1 MYVRRLI
8 TAACACLLPGL
19 ALAQSSYLAPD
30 HTNRYPGVTIFCP
43 SGTGVTP
50 CSFGGGGTS
59 GSVSIT
65 SGGSAVSSSN
75 RFPVTDTALDALIG
89 GGALTV
95 GGTVSLSGT
104 PSVSLAT
111 GSAVSVSL
119 GGSAVSATNRLPVSD
134 TALDALISGGA
145 LTVGGTVSLSGT
157 PSVSL
162 ATGSAVSVT
171 VGGSAVSSTNRL
183 PVSDSTLDA
192 LVSGG
197 ALTVGG
203 SVSLSG
209 SPSITLGAGSATVGA
224 VTQSGTWSVELAAG
238 SNAIGSVSVSNL
250 PATQAVSAASLP
262 LPAGAATAA
271 QQAAPFAPVAPGT
284 ATATNAL
291 VIGCLSNT
299 TLPSFAAGQEGAVPC
314 DSSGR
319 PYVVTVP
326 SQNNVPSY
334 LQAVSSGGA
343 TAYRSINA
351 ASSTMATNVK
361 SSSGLI
367 YGYETCNSG
376 ASAVYFRIF
385 GLTTA
390 PVPGTSTPTISKLL
404 PAGTCQGFSSEVGI
418 TIPNGI
424 GYDVTSGSLADSD
437 STAVATAN
445 QVTVQIYYK

>member
-1 MYVRRLI
+1 MYLRRLI

-19 ALAQSSYLAPD
+19 ALAQTSYIAPD
-30 HTNRYPGVTIFCP
+30 HKNRYPGVTIFCP

-50 CSFGGGGTS
+50 CNFGGGGAGG

-65 SGGSAVSSSN
+65 SGGVAVSSSN
-75 RFPVTDTALDALIG
+75 RFPVTDSALDALISG
-89 GGALTV
+89 SALSVT
-95 GGTVSLSGT
+95 GSVSLSGT
-104 PSVSLAT
+104 PSVA
-111 GSAVSVSL
+111 
-119 GGSAVSATNRLPVSD
+119 
-134 TALDALISGGA
+134 
-145 LTVGGTVSLSGT
+145 
-157 PSVSL
+157 
-162 ATGSAVSVT
+162 
-171 VGGSAVSSTNRL
+171 
-183 PVSDSTLDA
+183 
-192 LVSGG
+192 
-197 ALTVGG
+197 
-203 SVSLSG
+203 
-209 SPSITLGAGSATVGA
+209 LGAGSATVGA
-224 VTQSGTWSVELAAG
+224 VTQSGTWSVGLAAG

-271 QQAAPFAPVAPGT
+271 QQAAPLAPVAPGT
-284 ATATNAL
+284 ATATNAV

-299 TLPSFAAGQEGAVPC
+299 TLPSFTAGQEGAVPC

-326 SQNNVPSY
+326 SQNNVPTY

-343 TAYRSINA
+343 TAYRAINA
-351 ASSTMATNVK
+351 ASSTMATNIK
-361 SSSGLI
+361 TSSGLI
-367 YGYETCNSG
+367 YGYETCNTG

-385 GLTTA
+385 GLTGT

-404 PAGTCQGFSSEVGI
+404 PAGACQSFSSQVGI

-424 GYDVTSGSLADSD
+424 GFDVTSGSLADSD

>member
-1 MYVRRLI
+1 MYLRRLI
-8 TAACACLLPGL
+8 TAACACLLPGI
-19 ALAQSSYLAPD
+19 ALAQTSYIAPD
-30 HTNRYPGVTIFCP
+30 GKNRYPGVTIFCP
-43 SGTGVTP
+43 SGTKVTP
-50 CSFGGGGTS
+50 CVFGGGGAS

-75 RFPVTDTALDALIG
+75 RFPV
-89 GGALTV
+89 
-95 GGTVSLSGT
+95 
-104 PSVSLAT
+104 
-111 GSAVSVSL
+111 
-119 GGSAVSATNRLPVSD
+119 SD
-134 TALDALISGGA
+134 TALDALISGSA
-145 LTVGGTVSLSGT
+145 LTVAGSVSVSGT
-157 PSVSL
+157 PTVTLGS
-162 ATGSAVSVT
+162 GSAVSLS
-171 VGGSAVSSTNRL
+171 VGGSAVSSSNRL
-183 PVSDSTLDA
+183 PVGDSVLDG

-197 ALTVGG
+197 ALSVGG
-203 SVSLSG
+203 TVSVSG
-209 SPSITLGAGSATVGA
+209 TPA
-224 VTQSGTWSVELAAG
+224 VAQSGTWSVGLAAG